1 MRLGLFLAKLIGLA
15 GAAAITVGTQAYA
28 MSSSVADFPEFT
40 ACPLAKG
47 TWWASGKEAEK
58 YAAGHNML
66 LVVKEGRLLYAA
78 DRSRG
83 SMNEL
88 KEVRFVQRVSGEI
101 QIKTLSLTSYNLR
114 KTGNIFTGIQDDG
127 GTGGMPTITEFVCG
141 G

>member
-1 MRLGLFLAKLIGLA
+1 
-15 GAAAITVGTQAYA
+15 

-114 KTGNIFTGIQDDG
+114 KTYSLASR
-127 GTGGMPTITEFVCG
+127 MMAVRAACPPSPTSSLSAAG
-141 G
+141 RGAAG